1 VNVEQARPQ
10 FVPSH
15 VAEPPVGTGHALQDE
30 PQVLVDELLEH
41 VLPHRC
47 VPEGQAHAPL
57 WQT

>member
-1 VNVEQARPQ
+1 
-10 FVPSH
+10 VPSH

-41 VLPHRC
+41 ALPQRC